1 ERAFQPGKLEGETR
15 AQTKARHVAEHAAD
29 NAAKR
34 AEKKKVEPK
43 NKTKAPTS
51 AKPPAPPKETPASS
65 SNFLERR
72 GQSLANAQNE
82 MFAPMT
88 SSDRRAAKKLSNK
101 TAYAAKK
108 VARRG
113 MKARFGASTPD
124 NRIMSESD
132 SRSPAWGRELPP
144 NAEAARNTIRATP
157 SILYKP
163 EEPGNYAQS
172 RARVR
177 AFVDNELAASAARK
191 PAAEKRA
198 AKKAYNKY
206 KHNASRTFTA
216 SQRKRFGG
224 GPGGTPATPSKPA
237 GPKAPSGG
245 FVSTFKPQVRTFD
258 PMVGQKQYG
267 LNSKPYND
275 SPEAHRTLV
284 KNGMA
289 GRTGNDQ
296 RPTHVYDDK
305 GKMVHDVGPYSD
317 VGRAN
322 ATSPMFP
329 GGTHDAPAPLQP
341 HMTGKDSRIVEKGGN
356 FRIWQGP
363 KRSETVVQHRTG
375 RQINLPFDPAKNK
388 TPAGHKAILDY
399 ANANEKPFL
408 QKTGWA
414 NGLPITQKGGR
425 LGQIGRFSIGAAK
438 AGGILSLPIAAIS

>member
-1 ERAFQPGKLEGETR
+1 
-15 AQTKARHVAEHAAD
+15 
-29 NAAKR
+29 
-34 AEKKKVEPK
+34 
-43 NKTKAPTS
+43 
-51 AKPPAPPKETPASS
+51 
-65 SNFLERR
+65 
-72 GQSLANAQNE
+72 
-82 MFAPMT
+82 
-88 SSDRRAAKKLSNK
+88 
-101 TAYAAKK
+101 
-108 VARRG
+108 
-113 MKARFGASTPD
+113 
-124 NRIMSESD
+124 
-132 SRSPAWGRELPP
+132 
-144 NAEAARNTIRATP
+144 
-157 SILYKP
+157 
-163 EEPGNYAQS
+163 
-172 RARVR
+172 
-177 AFVDNELAASAARK
+177 
-191 PAAEKRA
+191 
-198 AKKAYNKY
+198 
-206 KHNASRTFTA
+206 
-216 SQRKRFGG
+216 
-224 GPGGTPATPSKPA
+224 
-237 GPKAPSGG
+237 
-245 FVSTFKPQVRTFD
+245 
-258 PMVGQKQYG
+258 MVGQKQYG

-438 AGGILSLPIAAIS
+438 AGGILSLPIAAISVLAGSDPLEAAGVQVDRAGEGNTWYAKAHPKKFSADVRAATKAQAVYQGRRAGSQFKGATSWADIARKYTAGKK